1 MNDFLTIK
9 FTAVDYTVTSIDQY
23 VCATVGNITIT
34 LPTGILG
41 RFYYVKNQSAGS
53 VKVQGIGGETVE
65 GSVFKTLN
73 SNAAITC
80 VFDGTIWKIL

>member
-9 FTAVDYTVTSIDQY
+9 YTAVDYTASPVDQY

-41 RFYYVKNQSAGS
+41 RVYQIKNQSTGS
-53 VKVQGIGGETVE
+53 VKVQGSGGETVE
-65 GSVFKTLN
+65 GSVFKTLY
-73 SNAAITC
+73 SNAAVTC